1 MNAFE
6 NKKKNKFNYLLNYVV
21 EAVYK
26 NEDFD
31 LYSIDDDNCD
41 YIYELDMFLSIY
53 RKEIIKLKNNGVSL
67 MFAVDD
73 IKEMIEEKELYNKE
87 LESSLKRFLLY
98 EGMSLD
104 TYVKSLYLDDYG
116 SDDLED
122 VYYEILSLYGK
133 VLADEFIKIKDKYFK
148 LYKSRDKVLVMKKR

>member
-1 MNAFE
+1 MIDLE
-6 NKKKNKFNYLLNYVV
+6 WVKDYIDI
-21 EAVYK
+21 
-26 NEDFD
+26 EDED
-31 LYSIDDDNCD
+31 CD
-41 YIYELDMFLSIY
+41 YIYELDMFLRVY

-148 LYKSRDKVLVMKKR
+148 LYKSRDKVLVMKRG